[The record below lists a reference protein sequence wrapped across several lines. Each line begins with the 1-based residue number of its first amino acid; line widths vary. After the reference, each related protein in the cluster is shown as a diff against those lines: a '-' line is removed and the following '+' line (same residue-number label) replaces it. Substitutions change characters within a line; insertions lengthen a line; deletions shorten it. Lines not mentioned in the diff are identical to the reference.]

1 MQGSKNRNK
10 CLSISME
17 QSLWNRWTTRLTLPD
32 YEELEPWPG
41 SMLLFYYVYLYILFF
56 IYSSGVIANSLIIL
70 FIAAKKSRKMIVYH
84 FILLEL
90 AIIDLVDH
98 LLLVNFSKLFST
110 LKRVCLL
117 VSTFLFLSALG
128 IHIFKET
135 FLPFDR
141 YLIIWLESDIDTI
154 IQLEFLVFFHY
165 KIWMYLKSNAID
177 NAQLEQDTQTPSKR
191 WLIWQYSYSS

>member
-1 MQGSKNRNK
+1 MVLHIKKKHLGCWWFRYFKWCCPNKKILISKDFDISNDIWIKEMQGSKNRNK

-41 SMLLFYYVYLYILFF
+41 SMLLFYYVYLYISFF

-110 LKRVCLL
+110 L
-117 VSTFLFLSALG
+117 
-128 IHIFKET
+128 
-135 FLPFDR
+135 
-141 YLIIWLESDIDTI
+141 
-154 IQLEFLVFFHY
+154 
-165 KIWMYLKSNAID
+165 
-177 NAQLEQDTQTPSKR
+177 
-191 WLIWQYSYSS
+191 